1 MKEKKKE
8 AFELSWACI
17 AIRYCTCA
25 SVPPQYCYCDGDGSP
40 RAISHCDPAIRYSDC
55 DNGTTTEDEYCLLF
69 RGSVPRVVPAL
80 SRPTTMPRHCGGTQQ
95 SRARTLGNTQEVGNG
110 DGSCDDVQPAHNRIS
125 TTHHEVVRVYIPCSK
140 GLQQLCMRWQHSLC
154 ARQ

>member
-69 RGSVPRVVPAL
+69 RGCVSKTPVHV
-80 SRPTTMPRHCGGTQQ
+80 SR
-95 SRARTLGNTQEVGNG
+95 
-110 DGSCDDVQPAHNRIS
+110 VQPQCRGIVVGRNKAEHEPLETHKRSAMATAAATTSNRL
-125 TTHHEVVRVYIPCSK
+125 TTGSA
-140 GLQQLCMRWQHSLC
+140 QLTTKW
-154 ARQ
+154 